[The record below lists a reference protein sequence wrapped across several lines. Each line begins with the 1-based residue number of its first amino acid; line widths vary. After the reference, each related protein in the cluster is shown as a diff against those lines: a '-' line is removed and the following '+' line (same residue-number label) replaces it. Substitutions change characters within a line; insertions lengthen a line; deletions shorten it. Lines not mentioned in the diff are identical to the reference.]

1 MRPLLD
7 NPNEPIND
15 LSYYDCLD
23 SVTDKSKVST
33 LIPLLYIVSILL
45 FTLLIDFITV
55 VFYIFF

>member
-23 SVTDKSKVST
+23 GVTDKSKVSFIHYLSVLMQKFILSDT
-33 LIPLLYIVSILL
+33 HLGPLNY
-45 FTLLIDFITV
+45 F
-55 VFYIFF
+55 